1 MKRLL
6 TAIAATGLLVGAS
19 ACGSDDPKSATDT
32 TVSTAMTSTS
42 VAATTTTVA
51 GRATTDADAFP
62 VTIEHKY
69 GSIMIESEPQRVV
82 SVGFSDQDTLL
93 ALGVK
98 PIAIRDWYGDQPYA
112 TWPWAQ
118 DELGDAKPTVLG
130 SAELNFE
137 EIAALQPDLIVGVSS
152 GMTDS
157 DYTKLAQIAPTLAQP
172 DEYIDYGTPWDV
184 ATELIGESVG
194 KPAEATALVEH
205 VRDLYASARA
215 EHPEFVGATAAV
227 SFFYNDSPGA
237 YASQDGRSRIISDLG
252 FTIPATFD
260 ELAGDAFYFSV
271 SNEDISTLDTDVLI
285 WIVASDAEIDKV
297 RGIPLRSTLRA
308 YSEGREV
315 LTDELLSGAFSFG
328 SPLSIEYVL
337 DKLVPELALAVDGDP
352 KTVVPSA
359 QAITLDEAPAAT
371 TATTTATASTDGS
384 ARATDFDAD
393 EQAAAAAFATVFDS
407 TVAFADK
414 SAFIAE
420 PDAVEAAAEAYAS
433 AGSAMGGISLEPT
446 AVSIEGDTATITY
459 DVLFGAQA
467 AYSDLSETID
477 RVGDAWV
484 VSTEKFCAF
493 LAEAR
498 VPCP

>member
-6 TAIAATGLLVGAS
+6 SAIAATGLLVGAA
-19 ACGSDDPKSATDT
+19 ACGSDDPKSTPDT
-32 TVSTAMTSTS
+32 TVSTAVTSTS
-42 VAATTTTVA
+42 AASAATTATTVA
-51 GRATTDADAFP
+51 RAETTDADVFP

-69 GSIMIESEPQRVV
+69 GSITIKSEPKRVV
-82 SVGFSDQDTLL
+82 SIGFSDQDTLL

-152 GMTDS
+152 GITDS
-157 DYTKLAQIAPTLAQP
+157 DYAKLAQIAPTLAQP

-205 VRDLYASARA
+205 VRDLYAAARDA
-215 EHPEFVGATAAV
+215 HPEFAGATASV

-252 FTIPATFD
+252 FTIPPAFD

-285 WIVASDAEIDKV
+285 WIVASDTEIDKV
-297 RGIPLRSTLRA
+297 RDIPLRSTLRA
-308 YSEGREV
+308 YGEGREV

-352 KTVVPSA
+352 RTVVPSA
-359 QAITLDEAPAAT
+359 AAMALDDAS
-371 TATTTATASTDGS
+371 ATASTTGGT
-384 ARATDFDAD
+384 TDTAQAPELDAD
-393 EQAAAAAFATVFDS
+393 EQAAADAFATVFDS
-407 TVAFADK
+407 TVAFAEK
-414 SAFIAE
+414 SAFIAQ
-420 PDAVEAAAEAYAS
+420 PDAVKAAAEAYAS

-446 AVSIEGDTATITY
+446 AVTIEGDTATVTY
-459 DVLFGAQA
+459 DVLFGTET
-467 AYSDLSETID
+467 AYSDLTETIE

-484 VSTEKFCAF
+484 VSTEKFCSF
-493 LAEAR
+493 LTQAR